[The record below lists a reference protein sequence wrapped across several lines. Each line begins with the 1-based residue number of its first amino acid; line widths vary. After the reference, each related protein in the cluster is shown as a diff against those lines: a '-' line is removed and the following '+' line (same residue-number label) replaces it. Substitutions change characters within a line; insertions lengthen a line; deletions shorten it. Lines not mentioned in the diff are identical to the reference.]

1 MKAVEAVGLR
11 TRDARQEVSN
21 EGGEKIQK
29 ERKEATR
36 DFWTMCRPS
45 NKAMYH
51 SLTHAGGR
59 TFFSFFFLRN
69 SMLCSSR
76 QAQGLGARQCIGPRT
91 RQDVP

>member
-1 MKAVEAVGLR
+1 MR
-11 TRDARQEVSN
+11 
-21 EGGEKIQK
+21 GEKKIQK

-59 TFFSFFFLRN
+59 TFFFFFFFAIRCCAPVDKRKDWGLGN
-69 SMLCSSR
+69 VLDH
-76 QAQGLGARQCIGPRT
+76 AQGKMYLSLRT
-91 RQDVP
+91 K